1 MLSSNPNFCQVY
13 EGMVWLHTL
22 WVPYTISR
30 YVSEFESVLH
40 EGSGARNQEELTER
54 LVRFEIAG
62 NNIFCKYLEFSG
74 NNIFSNIFPPRLGTR
89 SMLIT

>member
-1 MLSSNPNFCQVY
+1 
-13 EGMVWLHTL
+13 MVWLYSIKYKVYTL
-22 WVPYTISR
+22 WVPFTICTLVTLIAAR

-74 NNIFSNIFPPRLGTR
+74 NNIF
-89 SMLIT
+89 